1 MTTVTRYVAP
11 PPPRLG
17 RATGLRLRRSGA
29 KVVATGSPDAAAQ
42 RLTAL
47 IAGGQRVNRLLG
59 PRAGRAVVPGV
70 DGRRVAL
77 SVIAV
82 ARDGHAGGP
91 ARASLAAARRLR

>member
-1 MTTVTRYVAP
+1 MT
-11 PPPRLG
+11 PRRALTQNELVVGGG
-17 RATGLRLRRSGA
+17 RRDPLRRA
-29 KVVATGSPDAAAQ
+29 AAAAQ

-77 SVIAV
+77 SVTAV